1 MPIYTTTLPQTT
13 LPTKSITIQELII
26 TLPETITYSVN
37 IWIDDKLAQYG
48 RSADNIIFITD
59 DSEITNEKRQYFS
72 SLVNELD
79 ISATLS
85 NSWKRN
91 TIGKVQL
98 YSNGS
103 LIFDKIN
110 MSYKQLPTPIPI
122 LPILTIQEVLDLLP
136 KTIQWNYTMYLTGG
150 LVKNGW
156 SNHDADIIIF
166 DTIEN
171 GTTELLE
178 MKKYFTN
185 ILGWNMDMG
194 QKVMEAREPVYLF
207 KIYENG
213 VLTQINN

>member
-1 MPIYTTTLPQTT
+1 MPIYVTTLPQTI
-13 LPTKSITIQELII
+13 LPTKSITIQDLIT
-26 TLPETITYSVN
+26 TLPDSITYSIN
-37 IWIDDKLAQYG
+37 IWVDDKLAQYG
-48 RSADNIIFITD
+48 RSADNLIFITD
-59 DSEITNEKRQYFS
+59 DNQITNEKRQYFS
-72 SLVNELD
+72 SLVNSLG
-79 ISATLS
+79 IAGTLS

-91 TIGKVQL
+91 SISKVQL
-98 YSNGS
+98 YSNGN
-103 LIFDKIN
+103 LIFDKTT
-110 MSYKQLPTPIPI
+110 MSYKQLPTPIPT
-122 LPILTIQEVLDLLP
+122 LPVLTIQEVLNLLP

-166 DTIEN
+166 DEIQN

-194 QKVMEAREPVYLF
+194 QKVMEAREPVYLY

-213 VLTQINN
+213 LLQINN